1 VKVVHLIQRYEP
13 ALGGSETWC
22 RAMARHQARCG
33 HRVRVLTLDIIR
45 EQEFWEEPPPER
57 RHYRL
62 GRLDLDQG
70 VEVRRFRRSLPAWTV
85 HHLLLRGVLDRLLNV
100 FFLGPHSRE
109 MMTHLASEMEWAD
122 IVHLHTLPYPHNG
135 LGLRTARRLQKKVV
149 MTPHFHPG
157 HPDYERPHQ
166 YRWLARADAVLAV
179 SGPEKDALAQR
190 GVPAA
195 RITVTGNGYSGKF
208 ADEDERARH
217 HRELRARLG
226 LPSEAR
232 VVACV
237 ARKTPEKG
245 IETVVRAVGRL
256 LEEDRPIAL
265 VLAGP
270 SFPWFEDL
278 LQSLPPAHRARVFDL
293 GVVSDDEKF
302 AMLAGADLFA
312 LPSRYEAFGIVFLE
326 AWAAGLPVV
335 GGADGAQPAVIGK
348 GGQTVPFGDVEATAH
363 ALASFLDDA
372 PAATAA
378 VAWGRKAIRERYS
391 WERLGNIVLDVYR
404 KIDSRSGLRIAVG
417 SNFYPP
423 AVEGGAELAL
433 AHQAEG
439 LAKRGHS
446 IEVLAGRL
454 DERGERHAVSRE
466 PGTIPVTRLNLYRE
480 DLSAEFD
487 NHINPAADLA
497 FARLLDRYAP
507 DVVHLHNL
515 AGLSASMIH
524 EAADR
529 GLPVVMTLHDYWGL
543 CARNTLVRGDGSLC
557 SGPGAACARCL
568 PPLGQDPP
576 RPAPVRNAEVMAALG
591 RVSLFLCPSRY
602 LAWRFIETG
611 IPPERIRV
619 LPNGLDL
626 RRFARSTP
634 DEVLGRP
641 LLYLGY
647 LGPHKGLPVLLEA
660 LARPGCR
667 EIRLRVA
674 GDGEQR
680 DEYRELS
687 RTLGLERRVEF
698 LGAVPPRDVPA
709 LLSGAGALVVPSV
722 WPENAP
728 VSITEAMASARPVV
742 ASDMG
747 GIPELVEHGRTG
759 FLFAPGDAEALA
771 SALRELNEQPERAAV
786 MGRAARRA
794 AARLEREK
802 ILEQLEGIYSQLRDR
817 PVAAPFSP
825 PLPVLALAGDDGE
838 WIDTD
843 LYDLLQ
849 AAEEVAGP
857 FSTVAWRNLR
867 EPDPRCGPVSAGAV
881 VLTGTNAL
889 GVAGEA
895 MSLGVPFVGVAQDGS
910 GLSRLAKDSGAGR
923 TAGDPAAAGRLLA
936 SILVDDASQRRMSA
950 AGERFLDQL
959 AHARPTT
966 LPRAPQAD
974 ASEPGSSS

>member
-1 VKVVHLIQRYEP
+1 VKIVHLIQRYEP

-22 RAMARHQARCG
+22 RAMARHQAGCG

-85 HHLLLRGVLDRLLNV
+85 HHLFLRGVLDRLFNV

-109 MMTHLASEMEWAD
+109 MVTHLASEMEWAD

-135 LGLRTARRLQKKVV
+135 FGLRIAKRLQKKIV

-157 HPDYERPHQ
+157 HRDYERPHQ
-166 YRWLARADAVLAV
+166 YRWLARADAVMADTET
-179 SGPEKDALAQR
+179 EKTELVQR
-190 GVPAA
+190 GVPAD
-195 RITVTGNGYSGKF
+195 RITVTGTGFSGEF
-208 ADEDERARH
+208 ATEEGRARH
-217 HRELRARLG
+217 HRELRSRLG
-226 LPSEAR
+226 LPAETR
-232 VVACV
+232 IVACV

-245 IETVVRAVGRL
+245 LETVVRAVGRL

-270 SFPWFEDL
+270 PFPWFEDL

-293 GVVSDDEKF
+293 GIVSDEEKL

-326 AWAAGLPVV
+326 AWAAGLPVI
-335 GGADGAQPAVIGK
+335 GGADGAQPEVIGK
-348 GGQTVPFGDVEATAH
+348 GGQTVPFGDVEATTR
-363 ALASFLDDA
+363 ALTHFLDDA
-372 PAATAA
+372 DATTDA
-378 VAWGRKAIRERYS
+378 VAWGRKAIRERYN
-391 WERLGNIVLDVYR
+391 WERIGNIVLDVYR
-404 KIDSRSGLRIAVG
+404 EIDPRSGLRIAIG

-439 LAKRGHS
+439 LAERGHS

-454 DERGERHAVSRE
+454 HERGERHAVSRE
-466 PGTIPVTRLNLYRE
+466 PGPIPVTRLDLYRE

-497 FARLLDRYAP
+497 FARLLDRHGP

-515 AGLSASMIH
+515 AGLSVSMIH

-543 CARNTLVRGDGSLC
+543 CARNTLVCRDGSLC
-557 SGPGAACARCL
+557 AGPGAACARCL
-568 PPLGQDPP
+568 PPLGQAPP
-576 RPAPVRNAEVMAALG
+576 RPAPIRNAEMMAALG

-602 LAWRFIETG
+602 LAWRFIEAG

-619 LPNGLDL
+619 VPYGLDL
-626 RRFARSTP
+626 SRYAGANL
-634 DEVLGRP
+634 DETTVGQP

-660 LARPGCR
+660 LALPGCE

-674 GDGEQR
+674 GDGERR

-687 RTLGLERRVEF
+687 RSRGLDGRVEF
-698 LGAVPPRDVPA
+698 LGAVPSREVPA
-709 LLSGAGALVVPSV
+709 LLTGAGALVVPSV

-728 VSITEAMASARPVV
+728 VSITEAMAGARPVV
-742 ASDMG
+742 ASDIG
-747 GIPELVEHGRTG
+747 GIPEQVMHGRTG
-759 FLFAPGDAEALA
+759 LLFPPGDAEALA
-771 SALRELNEQPERAAV
+771 GALQELHEQPERAAG
-786 MGRAARRA
+786 MGRAARLA
-794 AARLEREK
+794 VARVDREK
-802 ILEQLEGIYSQLRDR
+802 ILRQLEGIYSQLRDQ
-817 PVAAPFSP
+817 PVAEPFFP
-825 PLPVLALAGDDGE
+825 PLPVVALSGDDGE
-838 WIDTD
+838 WIDTG
-843 LYDLLQ
+843 LYDLLE
-849 AAEEVAGP
+849 AAEEDIGP
-857 FSTVAWRNLR
+857 FTTVAWRSLR
-867 EPDPRCGPVSAGAV
+867 EPDPRRGPASAGAV
-881 VLTGTNAL
+881 VLIGTNAL

-895 MSLGVPFVGVAQDGS
+895 MSLGVPFVGVAPDGS
-910 GLSRLAKDSGAGR
+910 SLSRLAKDSGAGR
-923 TAGDPAAAGRLLA
+923 TAGDPATAGQLLA
-936 SILVDDASQRRMSA
+936 SLLLDEESGQRMVK
-950 AGERFLDQL
+950 AGKAFLERL
-959 AHARPTT
+959 
-966 LPRAPQAD
+966 RAPLD
-974 ASEPGSSS
+974 SPSRDRR